1 MSDDVKEKDM
11 PEEEMEGVSPLPDS
25 EGELDDLE
33 ILRTEL
39 SRAQGE
45 LDEARAATDE
55 MKNKWLR
62 ARADLDTYRRR
73 SAQDVNRAREAGM
86 DSALIPVMSVYDDLG
101 RALAAVDEGD
111 PGKIVPGV
119 RAVRDSLERNLD
131 TLGLKK
137 VGEVGETFNPDLHEA
152 LSTAPTENPEAVNT
166 IATVFE
172 VGFVKGERLVRPAR
186 VVVYQ

>member
-1 MSDDVKEKDM
+1 MSDNVKDVSEQD
-11 PEEEMEGVSPLPDS
+11 EEMEGVSPLPDP
-25 EGELDDLE
+25 GDDLDELE
-33 ILRTEL
+33 ILRAEL

-45 LDEARAATDE
+45 LDEAKAAADDF
-55 MKNKWLR
+55 KNKWLR

-86 DSALIPVMSVYDDLG
+86 DSALISVMTVYDDLG
-101 RALAAVDEGD
+101 RALAAVDEND

-137 VGEVGETFNPDLHEA
+137 VGELGETFNPDLHEA
-152 LSTAPTENPEAVNT
+152 LSTAPTENPEQVNT
-166 IATVFE
+166 IANVFE